1 MEQARRYSG
10 VLGRERKPGGQEV
23 GGRGLRHV
31 WGDQRRRREGQEA
44 LEKLRKVLERKGEV

>member
-1 MEQARRYSG
+1 M
-10 VLGRERKPGGQEV
+10 